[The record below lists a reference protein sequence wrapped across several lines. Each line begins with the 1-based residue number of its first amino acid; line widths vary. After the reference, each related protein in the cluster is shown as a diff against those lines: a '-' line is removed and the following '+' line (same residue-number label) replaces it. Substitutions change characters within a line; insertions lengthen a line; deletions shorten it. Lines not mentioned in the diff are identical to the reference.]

1 MRTREEVTDADVR
14 VPHRSNS
21 GNQRTHRS
29 RSVLFLPYYLSRPTC
44 LLSDDRTGLLSVR
57 GGGAMSGGM
66 GAVSVGIS
74 EWVAILIVLVA
85 LIGIGKLVMMF
96 LK

>member
-21 GNQRTHRS
+21 GNQRTHCS

-44 LLSDDRTGLLSVR
+44 LLSDGPAYRAFVEV
-57 GGGAMSGGM
+57 GAMSGGM

-74 EWVAILIVLVA
+74 EWVAILIVLVT